1 MDEGWVTHGPGREM
15 PDHGHKQTAGT
26 WEGD

>member
-1 MDEGWVTHGPGREM
+1 MDEGRVTHGLGQEM